1 MRVSEAKKLA
11 KLSEW
16 RHLIACQKASGLS
29 VRSWCA
35 LNDMNEQ
42 QFYYR
47 LRQVR
52 EAVLDTLE
60 SDSDVQLVRL
70 TGIESMEVTQS
81 AQHRAS
87 IVVRRGGTSVEFP
100 EDIDFERIASFV
112 RALEP

>member
-1 MRVSEAKKLA
+1 MRVCEAKKQA
-11 KLSEW
+11 RLSEW

-29 VRSWCA
+29 VRGWCA

-52 EAVLDTLE
+52 EAVLETLE
-60 SDSDVQLVRL
+60 PVSDVHLVRL
-70 TGIESMEVTQS
+70 AGIESIEAPQC
-81 AQHRAS
+81 AQHTTP
-87 IVVRRGGTSVEFP
+87 IVVRFGAISVEFP
-100 EDIDFERIASFV
+100 EAMDVQRIASFV

>member
-11 KLSEW
+11 RLSEW

-29 VRSWCA
+29 VRGWCA
-35 LNDMNEQ
+35 QNDMNEQ

-52 EAVLDTLE
+52 EAVLDTFE
-60 SDSDVQLVRL
+60 SDSNVQLVRL
-70 TGIESMEVTQS
+70 TGIESMGVTQS

-87 IVVRRGGTSVEFP
+87 IVVRRGKTLVEFS
-100 EDIDFERIASFV
+100 EDIDVQRIASFV